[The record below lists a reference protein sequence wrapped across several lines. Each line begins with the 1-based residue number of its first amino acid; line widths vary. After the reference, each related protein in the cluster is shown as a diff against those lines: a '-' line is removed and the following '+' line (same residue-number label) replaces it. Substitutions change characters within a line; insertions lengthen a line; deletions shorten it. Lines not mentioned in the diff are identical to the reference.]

1 MPGEARGAHLM
12 DGDDEIEAGQ
22 DGTKTGQENSGGHAH
37 NMRVG
42 KGAAVRGVKG
52 PTGVHAAKDDGI
64 DSQQAAGIEEVPAQ
78 QIEFWKGDIASADHH
93 GNDKIAEDSG
103 DGGNEEEPDHQHT
116 MNGEEAIVH
125 FGGDEIALRGD
136 EFDTDQGGGD
146 GGDEEIEKDRVEVKQ
161 ADALVISGQKPGGE
175 GAATFGEIVFGFGL
189 VDEEREGGGRRMGR
203 GGHGET

>member
-103 DGGNEEEPDHQHT
+103 DGGNEE
-116 MNGEEAIVH
+116 
-125 FGGDEIALRGD
+125 
-136 EFDTDQGGGD
+136 
-146 GGDEEIEKDRVEVKQ
+146 IEKDRVEVKQ

-203 GGHGET
+203 GGHG